1 MINYQSLPVGLNVDF
16 QNYFIPAG
24 AMSVG
29 VNSFLFDSTSTFS
42 VGANNYA
49 NRIDNGFN
57 CCPLQFMVFNDSTGN
72 FTQCFFYNGTSD
84 FNSTVDFETR
94 RWTLLMPLDKTK
106 GNHTHV
112 DTLNF
117 NLELRFTVG
126 VVGDLNIY
134 LLYTY
139 WK

>member
-24 AMSVG
+24 AMTVG
-29 VNSFLFDSTSTFS
+29 TNSFSFDNSSTFS
-42 VGANNYA
+42 VGGNNYA
-49 NRIDNGFN
+49 DRIDNGYN
-57 CCPLQFMVFNDSTGN
+57 CCPLQFMVFNAGTND
-72 FTQCFFYNGTSD
+72 FTNCFFYNGSSD
-84 FNSTVDFETR
+84 FNSAVDFETR
-94 RWTLLMPLDKTK
+94 RWTLLMPLDKSK

-134 LLYTY
+134 LLYSY
-139 WK
+139 WL